1 MATTTLR
8 HGAYWSEGEVSA
20 LLQAIKTNVSMY
32 EITRIHGRTNG
43 AIRRMLTK
51 IASTYHFRD
60 KLPIHQIKEL
70 TGLSEKTINIVI
82 SEGPRT
88 GKTEYIKRK
97 TPVIS
102 NMEFPM
108 TVQRLH
114 HIGDEYRAMRKK
126 EIVNKFVEKFTN
138 DIIEMA
144 WNSRSI
150 VGVSE
155 PRKDKRRYIVHG
167 KDMEIPDRLPG
178 DFSDLP
184 RSDCINEIV
193 EEMKRRFPDMVIVQD
208 PLGTY
213 ILFDWN

>member
-1 MATTTLR
+1 MTTLR

-20 LLQAIKTNVSMY
+20 LLQAIKTNDSMTV
-32 EITRIHGRTNG
+32 ITNRHGRTEG
-43 AIRRMLTK
+43 AIRSMLRK

-60 KLPIHQIKEL
+60 KLPIHQIQEL

-82 SEGPRT
+82 SDGPRT
-88 GKTEYIKRK
+88 GKTDYIKRK
-97 TPVIS
+97 APSIS
-102 NMEFPM
+102 NMEFPI

-114 HIGDEYRAMRKK
+114 HIADEYRALKKK
-126 EIVNKFVEKFTN
+126 EFVNKFVEKFTN

-144 WNSRSI
+144 WNARSI

-155 PRKDKRRYIVHG
+155 PRKDKRRYVVHG

-178 DFSDLP
+178 DFFDLP
-184 RSDCINEIV
+184 RSDCITEIV